1 MSAVELRLT
10 YRPDDEWHGQLD
22 AVVTSGAFSGRGS
35 AWFSRD
41 KLKDTFITA
50 LREFPLSVSYP
61 PLVEGGFWSKAKL
74 GTLEQCHLRINVRPH
89 DARGSLLVQVDL
101 ATESWVTPDKDQ
113 QQCVTARF
121 LTGYAA
127 IDAFASQLE
136 QILDGKQESAI
147 LSGIGG

>member
-1 MSAVELRLT
+1 MSATGLHLS

-22 AVVTSGAFSGRGS
+22 AVVTSGAFTGRGS

-41 KLKDTFITA
+41 HLKDTFIAA
-50 LREFPLSVSYP
+50 LREFPLSVSNP
-61 PLVEGGFWSKAKL
+61 PLVEGGFWSKAKS

-101 ATESWVTPDKDQ
+101 ATESWTTPDKDQ

-121 LTGYAA
+121 LTEYAA

-136 QILDGKQESAI
+136 QVLDGQREAAV
-147 LSGIGG
+147 LSSIGS